1 MSQIAPTGAGK
12 QQDLQDV
19 GSSGHDVELRLEL
32 ALPQK
37 ISSEQAAQ
45 FTEFEIADPESCN
58 DKDIVEQDQDLQKRQ
73 MLQVEVHE
81 QNSDSTSEESSPTE
95 PTEISN
101 HVTVI
106 EISGTLTES
115 ILSDKNGVWKAAKFE
130 TPLTTEQELELLLMI
145 ENHERE
151 KIIEKLA
158 EAIEKERKSV
168 ERLQEILA
176 ENTT

>member
-1 MSQIAPTGAGK
+1 
-12 QQDLQDV
+12 LQDA

-32 ALPQK
+32 ALPTK
-37 ISSEQAAQ
+37 ISAEEAAQ
-45 FTEFEIADPESCN
+45 LAESGTADPESCN
-58 DKDIVEQDQDLQKRQ
+58 EKDIVEQEQDSQKCQ
-73 MLQVEVHE
+73 TLHVDVHE
-81 QNSDSTSEESSPTE
+81 QDSDSIPEEPSPVE
-95 PTEISN
+95 PTEVSN

-106 EISGTLTES
+106 EISGLPTES
-115 ILSDKNGVWKAAKFE
+115 NLSDKNGVWKAAQFE